1 MAQPPVQLEESYY
14 DVVSLEASPD
24 YVPDPQAQPV
34 GPTEHEAQVKLEL
47 ATVDADPGVWRVS
60 LDIRHK
66 EADGETPR
74 YRFRLRVVGFFR
86 WSGGGETP
94 DAEVAQLVAV
104 NGASILYSSAREFL
118 LLLTSRMPWG
128 QLSLPTLSFADV
140 EPNER

>member
-1 MAQPPVQLEESYY
+1 MASPPVQLEESYY
-14 DVVSLEASPD
+14 DVVSLEAPQD
-24 YVPDPQAQPV
+24 YVPDPHARPA
-34 GPTEHEAQVKLEL
+34 GPPEREALVKLDL

-60 LDIRHK
+60 LDIRHR
-66 EADGETPR
+66 EAEGETPR

-86 WSGGGETP
+86 WGGGETP
-94 DAEVAQLVAV
+94 NAEVAQLVAV

-140 EPNER
+140 ELSEH

>member
-14 DVVSLEASPD
+14 DVVSLEAPQD
-24 YVPDPQAQPV
+24 YVPDPHARPA
-34 GPTEHEAQVKLEL
+34 GPPEREALVKLDL

-60 LDIRHK
+60 LDIRHR
-66 EADGETPR
+66 EAEDETPR
-74 YRFRLRVVGFFR
+74 YRFHLRVVGFFR
-86 WSGGGETP
+86 WGGGETP
-94 DAEVAQLVAV
+94 NAEVAQLVAV

-140 EPNER
+140 ELSEH

>member
-1 MAQPPVQLEESYY
+1 VASPPVQLEESYY
-14 DVVSLEASPD
+14 DVVSLEAPQD
-24 YVPDPQAQPV
+24 YVPDPHARPA
-34 GPTEHEAQVKLEL
+34 GPPEREALVKLDL

-60 LDIRHK
+60 LDIRHR
-66 EADGETPR
+66 EAEGETPR

-86 WSGGGETP
+86 WGGGETP
-94 DAEVAQLVAV
+94 NAEVAQLVAV

-140 EPNER
+140 ELSEH

>member
-24 YVPDPQAQPV
+24 YVPDPRARPV
-34 GPTEHEAQVKLEL
+34 GPPEREALVKLDL

-60 LDIRHK
+60 LDLRHR
-66 EADGETPR
+66 EAEDETPR

-86 WSGGGETP
+86 WGGGETP
-94 DAEVAQLVAV
+94 NAEVAQLVAV

-140 EPNER
+140 ELSEH